1 MSAMESPRPIRPAP
15 ASLKTAVWQH
25 FGFYENNGK
34 LDKNYTICKVCRSQI
49 KYFGNTT
56 NLYNHISRHHPE
68 LGGKK
73 GPVPD
78 GRPSSQMTI
87 EQALGQL
94 PPNSE
99 RAQWITKSIA
109 KFIAVDLRP
118 YSVVENMGFREMVKT
133 LEPRYKI
140 PSLRFFTDTAV
151 PTLYSETKSRVLGTL
166 AEAGRVALTCDAW
179 TSIATVSYVTITAHF
194 VDKDWQLVSLVLQ
207 TRAMHESHSGANV
220 AELLKRVADEW
231 HLNDK
236 DLVLVTDN
244 AANMVV
250 AAQLGG
256 LLHVRCYAH
265 TLNLACQR
273 ALKLPSVSRL
283 LARIRRIV

>member
-1 MSAMESPRPIRPAP
+1 MESPRPIRPAP

-34 LDKNYTICKVCRSQI
+34 LDKTYTICKVCRSQI

-56 NLYNHISRHHPE
+56 NLYNHISRRHPE

-99 RAQWITKSIA
+99 RAQRITKSIA

-151 PTLYSETKSRVLGTL
+151 PTLYSETKSRVLDTL
-166 AEAGRVALTCDAW
+166 VEAGRVALTCDA
-179 TSIATVSYVTITAHF
+179 
-194 VDKDWQLVSLVLQ
+194 
-207 TRAMHESHSGANV
+207 
-220 AELLKRVADEW
+220 
-231 HLNDK
+231 
-236 DLVLVTDN
+236 
-244 AANMVV
+244 
-250 AAQLGG
+250 
-256 LLHVRCYAH
+256 
-265 TLNLACQR
+265 
-273 ALKLPSVSRL
+273 
-283 LARIRRIV
+283 